1 MNKDSRI
8 NHNRSRGG
16 FVRTRKKQRIIIG
29 TLCAIVIGL
38 AIGYA
43 VLSQTL
49 NIQGTGGITTD
60 WRIEITNVQTKK
72 TVGNAKNVT
81 DPSFDKLTANMSA
94 SFEKP
99 GDSISYDIT
108 VSNLGNID
116 AVLDSI
122 KMNMEEQEYI
132 DFKIEGITARE
143 ELIVDQDITFQL
155 IMKLSENIPDIPSN
169 QSFDFSMNLNY
180 LQSGNSSNFSEA
192 TEEGNVDEL
201 SITNL
206 TFEPSENSIK
216 TIITATNAIKYYYS
230 LDNNKW
236 YETTSNEYTIYQLD
250 THKEYTIYV
259 KAEDS
264 LGNVVFSSGKVS
276 TTDETNPKV
285 VITTGNNVM
294 GNNGWYKGLTLD
306 STITD
311 NVGIKEVKYCETTEA
326 NCEPT
331 TSLEGQ
337 ENVYSVNLSSN
348 SLPTRLCVKAI
359 DTSNNETTK
368 CSDLY
373 KVDSTIPTISNF
385 NVTPNDD
392 TVTLEVTGVDNE
404 SGINKYF
411 YSKDGGQSF
420 VESTN
425 SNYTFTSL
433 EEKDYLMSVYV
444 EDNAGN
450 KSEINTKSTTIK
462 HKSWCEK
469 NGITDL
475 ADCLL
480 ASEIKNTNIE
490 EAKQTIKDKGT
501 PDFKVSAPAITY
513 EEVASTNTSTVSTTT
528 YWQIGTGYTFNPV
541 TGYYTLTGYSLKDP
555 SSIDYSTGN
564 YYTCASTSVSC
575 TTMRR
580 IMKVTTSTNSSGV
593 TTYTATAYNHTAGI
607 KGYDNS
613 GTGMYAST
621 DNSGDTFYYRGAVGG
636 NYVKFGG
643 YYWRVIRINGDG
655 SIRMIYDGKT
665 PHENGESSSDRQVGT
680 SAFNSYW
687 ADNGYVG
694 YMYGD
699 TSNNQVT
706 ESTKTFD
713 YNGLSPTT
721 KYYFGTSYTFDQSTR
736 SFKLSGDLVQA
747 TPKEYREKYN
757 TSNYYSCMST
767 SSAASCQR
775 LVHVTSGV
783 NDTTLRVKG
792 IAYSST
798 SYETAHQNDVN
809 STIKTYLDNW
819 HNNNLTSYDSKLSKE
834 AIYCN
839 NRVPSTT
846 NYGSYTNEGYGNH
859 PTMYDYEK
867 FYDWQGTRRGPNLV
881 CTGENDQFSVSS
893 NIGNGVLTHSIGLI
907 TADEVNMAGG
917 RTSAQNRLYYL
928 YSGTQYW
935 TMSPSHFDGYW
946 FNASEFYV
954 TSTGALEYSYVYYGN
969 GVRPVINLDP
979 SKITFTGTGTM
990 QDPYVVE

>member
-8 NHNRSRGG
+8 NHNRSRGV

-38 AIGYA
+38 AVGYA

-259 KAEDS
+259 KAEDD

-276 TTDETNPKV
+276 TTDETKPKV
-285 VITTGNNVM
+285 VITMGNNVM

-311 NVGIKEVKYCETTEA
+311 NVGIKEVKYCETTEVS
-326 NCEPT
+326 CEP
-331 TSLEGQ
+331 SENLEGQ
-337 ENVYSVNLSSN
+337 ENIYSVNLSSN
-348 SLPTRLCVKAI
+348 ALPTRLCVKAT
-359 DTSNNETTK
+359 DTSNNETTR

-404 SGINKYF
+404 SGISKYF

-425 SNYTFTSL
+425 PNYTFTSL

-444 EDNAGN
+444 EDQAGN
-450 KSEINTKSTTIK
+450 KSETNTKSTTIK

-469 NGITDL
+469 NRITDL
-475 ADCLL
+475 AECLL
-480 ASEIKNTNIE
+480 ASETKNTNIE

-501 PDFKVSAPAITY
+501 PDFMKSAPEINY
-513 EEVASTNTSTVSTTT
+513 EEVVSTNTSTVSTTT
-528 YWQIGTGYTFNPV
+528 YWQIGTGYTFDST
-541 TGYYTLTGYSLKDP
+541 TGYYTLTGYSLTDP
-555 SSIDYSTGN
+555 SSIDYSSGN
-564 YYTCASTSVSC
+564 YYTCASIYSSC
-575 TTMRR
+575 M
-580 IMKVTTSTNSSGV
+580 IMKRITNINANTNSSGV
-593 TTYTATAYNHTAGI
+593 TKHTATVYNYTAGI
-607 KGYDNS
+607 QGYDNS
-613 GTGMYAST
+613 ETGMYAST
-621 DNSGDTFYYRGAVGG
+621 DNDGDTFYYRGAVGG

-643 YYWRVIRINGDG
+643 YYWRIMRINGDE

-665 PHENGESSSDRQVGT
+665 PHENGESSIDRQAGT
-680 SAFNSYW
+680 SAFNGYSS
-687 ADNGYVG
+687 DNAYVG

-699 TSNNQVT
+699 TSNNQIT
-706 ESTKTFD
+706 ESTNTFD

-721 KYYFGTSYTFDQSTR
+721 KYYFGTSYTFEPTTR

-767 SSAASCQR
+767 TSTASCQR
-775 LVHVTSGV
+775 LVHVTTGV

-792 IAYSST
+792 IEYSST
-798 SYETAHQNDVN
+798 SYESAHKNDVS
-809 STIKTYLDNW
+809 STMKNYLDNW
-819 HNNNLTSYDSKLSKE
+819 YNNNLKSYDSKISKE

-839 NRVPSTT
+839 NRVPSTRNT
-846 NYGSYTNEGYGNH
+846 STYTNEGFGIH
-859 PTMYDYEK
+859 STIYDYDK
-867 FYDWQGTRRGPNLV
+867 FYDWQGTRKGPSLV
-881 CTGENDQFSVSS
+881 CTRENDQFSVSS
-893 NIGNGVLTHSIGLI
+893 TSGNGDLINPIGLI

-928 YSGTQYW
+928 YSGTDYW
-935 TMSPSHFDGYW
+935 TMSPSNLNHW
-946 FNASEFYV
+946 FSTLGFSV
-954 TSTGALEYSYVYYGN
+954 TSSGVLSSNNVSYVN
-969 GVRPVINLDP
+969 GVRPVINLEP

-990 QDPYVVE
+990 QDPYVIE

>member
-1 MNKDSRI
+1 M
-8 NHNRSRGG
+8 
-16 FVRTRKKQRIIIG
+16 RTRQKQRIIIG
-29 TLCAIVIGL
+29 TLCAVIIGL
-38 AIGYA
+38 AVGYA

-49 NIQGTGGITTD
+49 NIQGTGGITTN
-60 WRIEITNVQTKK
+60 WRIEITNVETKK

-81 DPSFDKLTANMSA
+81 DPTFDKLTANMSA

-99 GDSISYDIT
+99 GDSITYDIT

-143 ELIVDQDITFQL
+143 ELIVDQNITFQL
-155 IMKLSENIPDIPSN
+155 TIKFSENTTDIPSTPTFN
-169 QSFDFSMNLNY
+169 FSMNLNY

-192 TEEGNVDEL
+192 DTDTEGTL
-201 SITNL
+201 SIQNL
-206 TFEPSENSIK
+206 AFEPSENYIK

-236 YETTSNEYTIYQLD
+236 YETTSNEYTIYQLESHHD
-250 THKEYTIYV
+250 YTIYV

-285 VITTGNNVM
+285 VIITGNNVM

-311 NVGIKEVKYCETTEA
+311 NVGIKEVKYCETTETS
-326 NCEPT
+326 CEPT
-331 TSLEGQ
+331 TPLGQ

-348 SLPTRLCVKAI
+348 TLPTRLCVKAI

-368 CSDLY
+368 CSDTY
-373 KVDSTIPTISNF
+373 KVDSNVPTISNF

-392 TVTLEVTGVDNE
+392 TVTLEVTSVDNE
-404 SGINKYF
+404 SGINKFF

-425 SNYTFTSL
+425 PNYTFTNL

-450 KSEINTKSTTIK
+450 KSETNTKSTTIK

-480 ASEIKNTNIE
+480 ASETKNTNIE

-513 EEVASTNTSTVSTTT
+513 EEVVSTNTSTVSNST

-564 YYTCASTSVSC
+564 YYTCASTAVSC

-580 IMKVTTSTNSSGV
+580 ITKVTTSTNSSGV
-593 TTYTATAYNHTAGI
+593 TIYTATAYNHTAGI

-643 YYWRVIRINGDG
+643 YYWRIIRINGDG

-680 SAFNSYW
+680 SVFNSYW

-706 ESTKTFD
+706 ESTSTFN
-713 YNGLSPTT
+713 YTGLSPTT
-721 KYYFGTSYTFDQSTR
+721 KYYFGTTYTFDQSTR

-767 SSAASCQR
+767 SSTASCQR

-798 SYETAHQNDVN
+798 SYETAHKNDVN
-809 STIKTYLDNW
+809 SNMKTYLENW
-819 HNNNLTSYDSKLSKE
+819 YNNNLKSYDSKISKE

-839 NRVPSTT
+839 NRVPSTRKDST
-846 NYGSYTNEGYGNH
+846 YTHEGYGIH
-859 PTMYDYEK
+859 PTIYDYEK
-867 FYDWQGTRRGPNLV
+867 FFDWQGTRKGPNLV
-881 CTGENDQFSVSS
+881 CTQENDQFSVSS
-893 NIGNGVLTHSIGLI
+893 TSGNGELTNPIGLI

-928 YSGTQYW
+928 YSGTYYW
-935 TMSPSHFDGYW
+935 TMSPSHFNRGFYAGVFCVSSSGELANGFVHIGY
-946 FNASEFYV
+946 
-954 TSTGALEYSYVYYGN
+954 

-990 QDPYVVE
+990 QDPYVIN

>member
-1 MNKDSRI
+1 M
-8 NHNRSRGG
+8 
-16 FVRTRKKQRIIIG
+16 IIG
-29 TLCAIVIGL
+29 ILCAIVIGL
-38 AIGYA
+38 AVGYA

-49 NIQGTGGITTD
+49 NIQGTGGITTN
-60 WRIEITNVQTKK
+60 WRIEITNVETKK

-81 DPSFDKLTANMSA
+81 DPTFNKLTANMSA

-236 YETTSNEYTIYQLD
+236 YETTSNEYTIYQLE
-250 THKEYTIYV
+250 THQEYTIYV

-276 TTDETNPKV
+276 TTDETKPKV
-285 VITTGNNVM
+285 VITKGNNVM

-326 NCEPT
+326 NCEP
-331 TSLEGQ
+331 SENLEGQ
-337 ENVYSVNLSSN
+337 ENIYSVNLSSN

-404 SGINKYF
+404 SGISKYF

-425 SNYTFTSL
+425 PNYTFTSL

-480 ASEIKNTNIE
+480 ASEIKNTKIE

-564 YYTCASTSVSC
+564 YYTCASAYVSC

-580 IMKVTTSTNSSGV
+580 ITKVTTSTNSSGAS
-593 TTYTATAYNHTAGI
+593 TYTATAYNHTAGI

-655 SIRMIYDGKT
+655 TIRMIYDGKT

-687 ADNGYVG
+687 ADNAYVG

-757 TSNYYSCMST
+757 TSNYYSCMSN
-767 SSAASCQR
+767 SSAVTCQR
-775 LVHVTSGV
+775 LHHVMGGL

-792 IAYSST
+792 IEYSST
-798 SYETAHQNDVN
+798 SYETAHKNDVN
-809 STIKTYLDNW
+809 SNMKTYLDNW
-819 HNNNLTSYDSKLSKE
+819 YNNNLKSYDSKISKE

-839 NRVPSTT
+839 NRLPSTRKDST
-846 NYGSYTNEGYGNH
+846 YTQEGYGIH
-859 PTMYDYEK
+859 PTMYNYDK
-867 FYDWQGTRRGPNLV
+867 FFDWQGTRKGPNLV
-881 CTGENDQFSVSS
+881 CTQENDQFSVSS
-893 NIGNGVLTHSIGLI
+893 TSGNGELTNPIGLI

-928 YSGTQYW
+928 YSGTNYW
-935 TMSPSHFDGYW
+935 TMSPSNLHSW
-946 FNASEFYV
+946 FYASEFFVSSSGELSSNRVY
-954 TSTGALEYSYVYYGN
+954 TGY
-969 GVRPVINLDP
+969 GVRPVINLD
-979 SKITFTGTGTM
+979 SSNLVFTGTGTM